1 MRYFNSSGDPATFS
15 DLWSYI
21 FGDIWKEMREQQLQA
36 SYRWVSVVQGS
47 GGLTTK
53 PLPSQKLTVRTSKD
67 SIPKENDR
75 FPTIHFQGVI

>member
-36 SYRWVSVVQGS
+36 SYRLVSVVQGS
-47 GGLTTK
+47 GGVNNK
-53 PLPSQKLTVRTSKD
+53 TST
-67 SIPKENDR
+67 IPKTNSSHLKR
-75 FPTIHFQGVI
+75 